1 MSTESTGALQSV
13 SNRMSFGEGRRTMR
27 VIAAREIGANFDSGI
42 AYITTIAFAL
52 LANSIF
58 MNEFFLT
65 GTVDMTGF
73 FDLLPLLLTFFLPAI
88 SMRLWSEERKQRTV
102 ELLLTFPIRPFQAV
116 LGKYA
121 AALTLYV
128 LMLAC
133 SLPIP
138 VMLFALGDPDL
149 GLIASGYVG
158 LFLFGALFLSFGSLL
173 SALSSD
179 QIVSFVT
186 STLVGFVFV
195 LTGDE
200 RVVAIVDGLFPAL
213 GIGSFLYENVSAL
226 PPLGE
231 FVRGV
236 VELSSVLYFGLLSVL
251 FLWTTG
257 LVLEKNRG

>member
-1 MSTESTGALQSV
+1 MS
-13 SNRMSFGEGRRTMR
+13 SNRMSFAEGRRTIR
-27 VIAAREIGANFDSGI
+27 AIATREIGANFDSGI
-42 AYITTIAFAL
+42 AYVTTIAFAL
-52 LANSIF
+52 LSNSIF
-58 MNEFFLT
+58 MNGFFLT

-73 FDLLPLLLTFFLPAI
+73 FDLLPLLLAFFLPAI
-88 SMRLWSEERKQRTV
+88 SMRMWAEEHKQRTV
-102 ELLLTFPIRPFQAV
+102 ELLLTFPVRPFQAV
-116 LGKYA
+116 LGKYI
-121 AALTLYV
+121 AALVLYT

-138 VMLFALGDPDL
+138 VMLAVLGNPDP
-149 GLIASGYVG
+149 GLILSGYLG
-158 LFLFGALFLSFGSLL
+158 SFLFGALFLAFGSLL
-173 SALSSD
+173 SALTAD

-186 STLVGFVFV
+186 STLVGFLFV
-195 LTGDE
+195 LTGEE

-213 GIGSFLYENVSAL
+213 KIGSFLFENFSAL

-236 VELSSVLYFGLLSVL
+236 IELSSLAYFVLLSVL